1 MKLWK
6 KTCVAFLAALMAFLS
21 VNVKDVNA
29 EEAAAP
35 AKKSVISIDAGRK
48 YFSEEQLKAIIDK
61 AYKNGYTS
69 VEILLGN
76 DGLRF
81 VLDDMSMQVN
91 GKTYASD
98 DVKKAITAGNN
109 SYYAD
114 PNGDVLTEAEMNRIL
129 AYAKERDV
137 DIIPGINSPGHM
149 DAILVAMEELGLENV
164 RYAKDGKVS
173 ERTVNIENPEAI
185 EFTQSLVKKYVDYFS
200 ASKVCEIFNFG
211 ADEYANDVFSVP
223 GWEELQNL
231 NIYGKFV
238 DYVNEMAA
246 LIKEKNLRPMCFND
260 GIYYNSDDS
269 FGTFDEDIIISYW
282 TAGWWGFYVAK
293 SEFLANKGHDIL
305 NTNDSWYWVLGNIT
319 DGGYKYENTIK
330 NIEEKEFDQLCDNSK
345 TATIGSMQAIWCDD
359 PSKSHDMDRILELM
373 DRFSNKHRNILV
385 RPADYSKVD
394 AALATVPA
402 DLSIYT
408 EETVKAVN
416 AAVEAVVRGQ
426 KETAQNIVDGYA
438 VAIEKAVANLQLRK
452 ADYTKVDAAIEKAEK
467 LNPKDYNNFDSVTK
481 AIKVVVRD
489 LDITKQ
495 AQVDAYAKAIEDA
508 IAGLIK
514 KTVAENKNEGVA
526 PVTGDGT
533 VPFVWVALCVIAA
546 GSVVTMKKKRA

>member
-6 KTCVAFLAALMAFLS
+6 KTCIAFLAALMAFLS

-35 AKKSVISIDAGRK
+35 AKRSVLSIDAGRK

-61 AYKNGYTS
+61 AYKGGYTS
-69 VEILLGN
+69 VQILLGN

-129 AYAKERDV
+129 AYAKERDL

-173 ERTVNIENPEAI
+173 ERTVSIENEEAI
-185 EFTQSLVKKYVDYFS
+185 EFTKTLVKKYVDYFS
-200 ASKVCEIFNFG
+200 ASGVCEIFNFG

-231 NIYGKFV
+231 NIYGKFI
-238 DYVNEMAA
+238 DYANGLAQI
-246 LIKEKNLRPMCFND
+246 IKDANLRPMCFND

-269 FGTFDEDIIISYW
+269 FGTFDKDIIISYW

-319 DGGYKYENTIK
+319 DGGYNYENTIK
-330 NIEEKEFDQLCDNSK
+330 NIEERDFDELCDGSK
-345 TATIGSMQAIWCDD
+345 TKTIGSMQAIWCDD
-359 PSKSHDMDRILELM
+359 PSKPHDMDRILELM

-426 KETAQNIVDGYA
+426 KETAQDIVDGYA
-438 VAIEKAVANLQLRK
+438 AAIEKAVANLQLRK

-467 LNPKDYNNFDSVTK
+467 LNPKDYKNFDAVTK
-481 AIKVVVRD
+481 AIKAVVRD

-508 IAGLIK
+508 IANLEAK
-514 KTVAENKNEGVA
+514 AQKA
-526 PVTGDGT
+526 PQTGNGEF
-533 VPFVWVALCVIAA
+533 PFVWMTLCVIAA